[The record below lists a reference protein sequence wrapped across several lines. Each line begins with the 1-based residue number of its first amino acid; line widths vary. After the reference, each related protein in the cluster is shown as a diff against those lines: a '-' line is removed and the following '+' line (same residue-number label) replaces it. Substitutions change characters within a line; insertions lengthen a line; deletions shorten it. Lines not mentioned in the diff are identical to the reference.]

1 MSKIKKDEIVVH
13 KASKENKETFIKRS
27 LPYVV
32 SLGIAIGT
40 LLGISHLTFRMFGN
54 DLPSNKN
61 VERVLNQ
68 YGLNSA
74 VAMQKGIDRF
84 VFPRSGVVKVNVK
97 IKDLD
102 DHAKQIFQESVDD
115 INALLKI
122 INPKYRL
129 ELNYN
134 PGLFDKL
141 YVINVE
147 QKSLGGATLGTCV
160 SGFIMPTVNGTGRY
174 VANVKLDIEKIKAD
188 SLNPDAALKSTFIHE
203 VAGHGLFALGDAYSI
218 DGFTADTVM
227 QSSSK
232 VDSPGFYPLDIKT
245 AIAKMSKKVDS
256 KKLDDAV
263 KEYYNS
269 TAYYIKKLDDA
280 KYFKDNVYYYARK
293 CAYMGHEEFD
303 ASKMEF
309 SNFDNVYS
317 RVYYNLYMNAYG
329 SYNGNQTEFLY
340 SFENKNVK
348 MNTLNIGGCK
358 SITKYSC
365 NNGIVDLDGLT
376 YSMSQDSYYLKYDNQ
391 IFKACIEEQK
401 DGERKIEFYTCGNII
416 SKEEY
421 DTRMSTYLRVVNQY
435 NVQKLEGINVF
446 EENNDLLKVYDDVAK
461 YYVLMGKKQTELPEL
476 VGLTFGNGEK
486 VDKLNQYEI
495 TFGDF
500 GKSDRACLKYKDLV
514 GNIYMVSNAHT
525 KYIIHN
531 DMAILYTGDCVLN
544 TDKGL
549 YCFNLEYDSL
559 NGGFKPGNHSGYVDK
574 STIKY
579 QPMEEKNKL
588 I

>member
-13 KASKENKETFIKRS
+13 KASNENKQSFIKRS
-27 LPYVV
+27 LPYV
-32 SLGIAIGT
+32 IGFCISIGA
-40 LLGISHLTFRMFGN
+40 LSGVSHLAFRTFGN

-61 VERVLNQ
+61 VERVLNE
-68 YGLNSA
+68 YGLNSE
-74 VAMQKGIDRF
+74 VAMQKGLDRF

-102 DHAKQIFQESVDD
+102 DHTKEVFQESVDD

-122 INPKYRL
+122 INPKYKL

-134 PGLFDKL
+134 PGLFDNL
-141 YVINVE
+141 YAINVK
-147 QKSLGGATLGTCV
+147 QKSLDAETLGTCAP
-160 SGFIMPTVNGTGRY
+160 GFIMPTVNGTGRY
-174 VANVKLDIEKIKAD
+174 VSNVALDIEKMKAD
-188 SLNPDAALKSTFIHE
+188 PFNPDAVLKNTFIHE
-203 VAGHGLFALGDAYSI
+203 VAGHGLFALGDAYKV

-227 QSSSK
+227 QSSGK

-245 AIAKMSKKVDS
+245 AIVKMTKDADS
-256 KKLDDAV
+256 KKLDEAV
-263 KEYYNS
+263 EKYYNS
-269 TAYYIKKLDDA
+269 TEYYIKKLDEA
-280 KYFKDNVYYYARK
+280 KYFKENVYNYAK
-293 CAYMGHEEFD
+293 KSAYMGHEEFD

-309 SNFDNVYS
+309 SNFDEVYS
-317 RVYYNLYMNAYG
+317 RAYYNTYVNALG
-329 SYNGNQTEFLY
+329 SVNGSQTEYLY
-340 SFENKNVK
+340 SFNNGDVK
-348 MNTLNIGGCK
+348 LDSLDIGGCK

-446 EENNDLLKVYDDVAK
+446 EKNDNLLKVYDDIAK
-461 YYVLMGKKQTELPEL
+461 YYVLMGKKQTKLPEL
-476 VGLTFGNGEK
+476 VGLTFGNGKK

-514 GNIYMVSNAHT
+514 GNMYMESNAHT

-579 QPMEEKNKL
+579 QPMEEKIN
-588 I
+588 

>member
-13 KASKENKETFIKRS
+13 KASKENKQSFIKRS
-27 LPYVV
+27 LPYV
-32 SLGIAIGT
+32 IGFCISIGA
-40 LLGISHLTFRMFGN
+40 LSGASHLAFRTFGN

-61 VERVLNQ
+61 VERVLNE
-68 YGLNSA
+68 YGLNSE
-74 VAMQKGIDRF
+74 VAMQKGLDRF

-102 DHAKQIFQESVDD
+102 DHTKEVFQESVDD

-122 INPKYRL
+122 INPKYKL

-134 PGLFDKL
+134 PGLFDNL
-141 YVINVE
+141 YAINVK
-147 QKSLGGATLGTCV
+147 QKSLDAETLGTCAP
-160 SGFIMPTVNGTGRY
+160 GFTMHTVNGSGRY
-174 VANVKLDIEKIKAD
+174 VSNVALDIEKMKAD
-188 SLNPDAALKSTFIHE
+188 PFNPDAVLKNTFIHE
-203 VAGHGLFALGDAYSI
+203 VAGHGLFALGDAYKI

-227 QSSSK
+227 QSSGK

-245 AIAKMSKKVDS
+245 AIVKMSKDVDS

-269 TAYYIKKLDDA
+269 TEYYIKKLDEA
-280 KYFKDNVYYYARK
+280 KYFKENVYNYAK
-293 CAYMGHEEFD
+293 KSAYMGHEEFD

-309 SNFDNVYS
+309 SNFDEVYS
-317 RVYYNLYMNAYG
+317 RAYYNTYVNALG
-329 SYNGNQTEFLY
+329 SVNGSQTEYLY
-340 SFENKNVK
+340 SFNNGDVK
-348 MNTLNIGGCK
+348 LDSLDIGGCK
-358 SITKYSC
+358 SICKDTY
-365 NNGIVDLDGLT
+365 NYGIMDLDGLT

-391 IFKACIEEQK
+391 IFKARIEEQK
-401 DGERKIEFYTCGNII
+401 DGEKRIEFYTCGKTI

-421 DTRMSTYLRVVNQY
+421 DTRMSNYLRVVNQY
-435 NVQKLEGINVF
+435 DVQKMKGINAF
-446 EENNDLLKVYDDVAK
+446 EDNNDLLKVYDDVAK
-461 YYVLMGKKQTELPEL
+461 YYVLMGKKQTKLPEL

-495 TFGDF
+495 TFGDL

-514 GNIYMVSNAHT
+514 GNMYMVSNAHT

-579 QPMEEKNKL
+579 QPMEEKIN
-588 I
+588 